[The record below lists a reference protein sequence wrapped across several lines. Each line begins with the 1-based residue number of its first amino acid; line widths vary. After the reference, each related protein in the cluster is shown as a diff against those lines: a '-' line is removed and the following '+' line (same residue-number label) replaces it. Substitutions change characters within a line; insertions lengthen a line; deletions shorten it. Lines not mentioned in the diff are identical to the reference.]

1 MKARFLAFLVLFL
14 SFTPVWAQNLADL
27 GNDLVIEDV
36 SQDSAEVNASQETTP
51 QTATPENETPKAETA
66 LEGEKADE
74 EKPSSKVEK
83 IFNSDD
89 EVVDI
94 TVDADEIPDE
104 AKPEND
110 VMVQSSIEAAE
121 KARESDPAKTEEGAD
136 EKADFVAEELPEE
149 LPEEEPEAPA
159 ADPAAASKQPAAAA
173 AGSYETLTPLE
184 IALQKTLKNPRVTVN
199 FFIEKLIQNKYDEAI
214 LAMDFS
220 AQPDLSKL
228 ERHNLAYQLLG
239 ILSRLDHFQLN
250 GIPEK
255 YDRNE
260 CYLMPDKNYHA
271 IVLTRQPDGTWRFG
285 TATVADIPT
294 FYDKIKAKTPN
305 FIRKTWMAFLPE
317 FMFHHYCGMA
327 LIQWCMFFIAV
338 CFGILAAWW
347 LPKICTYLT
356 LLCIHLMNGRKE
368 YTPYIQRVYSPLA
381 IYAMFGIWYFGLL
394 YSGASPVILRN
405 ALLVLHPLGI
415 FFLMIS
421 LLRAVDV
428 FAFWFRKRLEQTR
441 NKTVTVLVDITTGGL
456 KFLVVCLGIVL
467 VAEVFGFS
475 PLGIISGM
483 GIGGVAVAL
492 AAQQTISNFFGSL
505 TILLDRPFTV
515 GDRIVIG
522 NVEGTVESIGV
533 RSTRIRT
540 LYDSS
545 VIIPNGTLSTDTIDN
560 LGRRAAHRFRTMLTV
575 TYDTTPEKLQEF
587 CENIKK
593 ILKEDPAVLEERSV
607 VSVYD
612 FSESSIDI
620 LFNTFFRAENGAEE
634 FAIRERLLIA
644 ILTLANETG
653 VDFAFPTQT
662 NYVISEKN

>member
-1 MKARFLAFLVLFL
+1 MNARFLAFLVLFL
-14 SFTPVWAQNLADL
+14 SFAPVWADEPTDLDL
-27 GNDLVIEDV
+27 GLEIEVVPEAAAD
-36 SQDSAEVNASQETTP
+36 SQKELAPQPQVEQE
-51 QTATPENETPKAETA
+51 
-66 LEGEKADE
+66 EKTDE

-83 IFNSDD
+83 IFNSDE

-136 EKADFVAEELPEE
+136 EKSDFVAEELPDE

-173 AGSYETLTPLE
+173 GSYESLTPLE

-199 FFIEKLIQNKYDEAI
+199 FFIEKLIQNKYDDAI

-317 FMFHHYCGMA
+317 FMFHHYFGMA
-327 LIQWCMFFIAV
+327 LIQWCMFFVAV
-338 CFGILAAWW
+338 CLGILAAWW

-593 ILKEDPAVLEERSV
+593 ILKEDPAVLEDRSV

-612 FSESSIDI
+612 FSDSSIDI

-644 ILTLANETG
+644 ILTLANEMG

-662 NYVISEKN
+662 NYVISEKK